1 MAGTA
6 AGTAAGYSRLQMA
19 LHWATAALIGANWLI
34 SDGMEQALDA
44 RLEGGL
50 PGGLTVQWHVW
61 AGSALMVLVLTR
73 IVVRLAQGAPRAE
86 GPRGFMDLAA
96 SAGHGVLYLLMLAVP
111 ALGAVTWFLKI
122 DATGELHVLA
132 MNLLMVV
139 ILGHAAMAIFHH
151 YVLKDG
157 LLKKMIPVA

>member
-1 MAGTA
+1 MAGMA
-6 AGTAAGYSRLQMA
+6 QYSRLQMA
-19 LHWATAALIGANWLI
+19 LHWATAALIGANWLV
-34 SDGMEQALDA
+34 SEGMEEALDT
-44 RLEGGL
+44 RLDGGVA
-50 PGGLTVQWHVW
+50 GGLTVQWHVW
-61 AGSALMVLVLTR
+61 AGSALLVLVLAR
-73 IVVRLAQGAPRAE
+73 IVVRLAQGAPAAAGAK
-86 GPRGFMDLAA
+86 GPMDWLA